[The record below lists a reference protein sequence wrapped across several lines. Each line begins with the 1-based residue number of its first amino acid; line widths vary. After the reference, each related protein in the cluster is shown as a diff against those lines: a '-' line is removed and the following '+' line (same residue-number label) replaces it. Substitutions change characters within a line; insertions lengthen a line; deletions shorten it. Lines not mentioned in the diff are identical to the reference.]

1 MGAMAKLSLSLRS
14 VPGVLMVTCATV
26 GALVLASLSVLALA
40 PVLIG
45 LVAVAAWLVASL
57 VLAWLGIEAMA
68 ALERWFENDR
78 RFQR

>member
-1 MGAMAKLSLSLRS
+1 MFVAPLTPPVRS
-14 VPGVLMVTCATV
+14 IPGVLTIACTAI
-26 GALVLASLSVLALA
+26 GAVVLAGVLVLTLA

-45 LVAVAAWLVASL
+45 VVALGVWLGSSL
-57 VLAWLGIEAMA
+57 LLAWLGIEAMA